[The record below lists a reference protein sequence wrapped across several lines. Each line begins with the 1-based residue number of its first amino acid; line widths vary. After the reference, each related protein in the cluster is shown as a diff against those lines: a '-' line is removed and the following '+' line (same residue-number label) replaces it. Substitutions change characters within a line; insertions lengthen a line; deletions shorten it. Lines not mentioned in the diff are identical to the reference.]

1 MAVADGSALVRG
13 ELCRLLVALCRRHA
27 DRCRGACD
35 ALLQLRA
42 LAQRSAVAGGLA
54 AAAPA
59 AVGPAS
65 ARARAPPV
73 AADVDCTSGRDSG
86 REEVVDAKP
95 PRTVSSIPSA
105 HDEGAEPR
113 GSSWPPSP
121 RPQPRAASGP
131 PPSPLVTTRR
141 AASSAT
147 GAQTAAAA
155 AAALEDRLLAVA
167 VGAIAQGREPAAES
181 ALEGAAAS
189 AMLLRAA
196 RSIAD
201 WLCGAAPGSDAADGL
216 AVDTDCVLLCGAAL
230 ILSRD
235 PAESVA
241 APAQALVRE
250 LLPPPGGVARQPAD
264 AEAAGSS
271 ADGGAAAAAST
282 PIATPA

>member
-1 MAVADGSALVRG
+1 M
-13 ELCRLLVALCRRHA
+13 
-27 DRCRGACD
+27 
-35 ALLQLRA
+35 
-42 LAQRSAVAGGLA
+42 
-54 AAAPA
+54 
-59 AVGPAS
+59 
-65 ARARAPPV
+65 
-73 AADVDCTSGRDSG
+73 
-86 REEVVDAKP
+86 
-95 PRTVSSIPSA
+95 
-105 HDEGAEPR
+105 
-113 GSSWPPSP
+113 
-121 RPQPRAASGP
+121 
-131 PPSPLVTTRR
+131 
-141 AASSAT
+141 
-147 GAQTAAAA
+147 AAAA

-216 AVDTDCVLLCGAAL
+216 AVDTDCVLLCVAAL

-264 AEAAGSS
+264 AEAAGAS

-282 PIATPA
+282 PIATPAGLIAWSRAQLDANFPEVSARGEVVSKTAGPDIDQV